1 MTSGMRRLNLSMKV
15 SNVLSHITIY
25 KIGCESKVRIKTA
38 SIKLE
43 NAQMSEYAINQE
55 TGELQL
61 ITGTA
66 MPEDAL
72 PELTRI
78 INQYFGR
85 SWSRTDLNKN
95 NLKKK

>member
-1 MTSGMRRLNLSMKV
+1 MTLGMRRLNVSMKV
-15 SNVLSHITIY
+15 SDVLLHFTIY
-25 KIGCESKVRIKTA
+25 KIGRESKVRIKSS

-43 NAQMSEYAINQE
+43 KALMSEYALNNE
-55 TGELQL
+55 TGELQF
-61 ITGTA
+61 ITGKA
-66 MPEDAL
+66 LPEDAL

-95 NLKKK
+95 NLK